1 MSKKLL
7 KEIISNLDDNKAKD
21 ITSIPLEGKSDI
33 ADHLVIATGTSSR
46 HVSSLAQRIV
56 NNLKEYGLK
65 SINEHLSDNNY
76 PRLRFGIG
84 DSFSQG
90 QQSNYVLGKFN
101 NEEKKDLDLH
111 IEECCDAIESFILQG
126 LEKTMN
132 TYN

>member
-65 SINEHLSDNNY
+65 CINAE
-76 PRLRFGIG
+76 
-84 DSFSQG
+84 
-90 QQSNYVLGKFN
+90 
-101 NEEKKDLDLH
+101 
-111 IEECCDAIESFILQG
+111 G
-126 LEKTMN
+126 LEKGDWVLIDGGDIIVHLFREEVRDF
-132 TYN
+132 YNLEKLWSPSLEIKSNNI

>member
-56 NNLKEYGLK
+56 NNLKGDRSTICMKESK
-65 SINEHLSDNNY
+65 SYN
-76 PRLRFGIG
+76 GIKKQNIKTLCCADEETIEDVHDRECLNCPEG
-84 DSFSQG
+84 FTTRIATWSNPNQSSSQ
-90 QQSNYVLGKFN
+90 L
-101 NEEKKDLDLH
+101 
-111 IEECCDAIESFILQG
+111 
-126 LEKTMN
+126 
-132 TYN
+132 